1 MLLYTDM
8 INTTICSLF
17 KLIAILFPT
26 LTLAISKDD
35 NFDANTEMWLQKL
48 DSIIK
53 YQEQYEAEK
62 RQIVSNLVL
71 HRNTLHKPSDIYNA
85 NCNIYNECFIFDS
98 ALALEAVEANLDY
111 ANKIGNNEMI
121 VEWKIKKSFMLSV
134 TGMLSEATD
143 ALKGINGT
151 QLTHELQ
158 VAYYEQRI
166 YLLAHFGQYL
176 GTNELH
182 DTYKHQETIFR
193 DSLHSII
200 RPTDT
205 DYIWHC
211 ACKAISDGKANSA
224 YIELQKIVEH
234 TPLNSREV
242 ASNAYALSQ
251 MYKQLGINTLYI
263 QNLIKSAI
271 ADLRIANK
279 DIASLEELA
288 GVLYNQRVLGMKM
301 KGFLSTY
308 DNALNRANNYINLC
322 MQKVLTFNNRVRI
335 VSISRIIDSIQH
347 TYIERDIEQRTQ
359 LRRNLIV
366 AIALLILLTI
376 ASFMMVRM
384 YRKKNN
390 TNKQL
395 AEINQKLCIAN
406 DQLQESNFVKE
417 EYIGHMFSLCSN
429 YISKMDEYRKSINRK
444 MKVNQY
450 DDVLNITNK
459 PITQAEMQKFYQD
472 FDTIFLHIY
481 PNFITEF
488 NNLLNP
494 DERIEPKKG
503 ELLNTDLRIYALVR
517 LGINDSIKIAKL
529 LHCSP
534 QTVYNNRLK
543 IRNKA
548 IVPKE
553 HFSEYVQQL
562 GRKNTQHN

>member
-1 MLLYTDM
+1 M
-8 INTTICSLF
+8 
-17 KLIAILFPT
+17 
-26 LTLAISKDD
+26 
-35 NFDANTEMWLQKL
+35 
-48 DSIIK
+48 
-53 YQEQYEAEK
+53 
-62 RQIVSNLVL
+62 
-71 HRNTLHKPSDIYNA
+71 
-85 NCNIYNECFIFDS
+85 
-98 ALALEAVEANLDY
+98 
-111 ANKIGNNEMI
+111 
-121 VEWKIKKSFMLSV
+121 
-134 TGMLSEATD
+134 
-143 ALKGINGT
+143 
-151 QLTHELQ
+151 
-158 VAYYEQRI
+158 
-166 YLLAHFGQYL
+166 
-176 GTNELH
+176 
-182 DTYKHQETIFR
+182 
-193 DSLHSII
+193 
-200 RPTDT
+200 
-205 DYIWHC
+205 
-211 ACKAISDGKANSA
+211 
-224 YIELQKIVEH
+224 
-234 TPLNSREV
+234 
-242 ASNAYALSQ
+242 
-251 MYKQLGINTLYI
+251 
-263 QNLIKSAI
+263 
-271 ADLRIANK
+271 RIANK

-534 QTVYNNRLK
+534 QTIYNNRLK

-562 GRKNTQHN
+562 GRKNTQQN